1 MKKEMIEKLTAQL
14 LERLENAM
22 GNWQKPFASPAFK
35 MPYNAV
41 SKKAY
46 RGYNVVVLAF
56 SGYHDP
62 RWIGF
67 KQCQELGGTVRK
79 GEKSTAIIRWIPKN
93 EEEAEDEAK
102 DNKGGFLT
110 YNTVFNVDQTNLV
123 EIGKLPPIEVPPV
136 VVKNTEDVQALVKTL
151 QVQMKESLQGRA
163 YYSPTG
169 DFIHLPKPELFVG
182 EGEYFSTFAH
192 ELGHWTGHESRLN
205 REFGKSFGTK
215 AYAYE
220 ELVAEIFAMLFSQ
233 EVGAVYKRDEE
244 THVVDNNV
252 LYIKHWLKTLKDDP
266 KHVISATTKAYDAFE
281 WVLERLGKVEKVHE
295 KVEKDPE
302 KVEKVPEKVEKPS
315 NSLDLLRTFDEIL
328 DALPYPLY
336 SKTHQECLYKWI
348 RVCKK
353 TSKGKYPYATCE
365 YLPTIKQYRF
375 YCGSSTLTL
384 ENIADAAEWG
394 HTPDVA
400 ENIRIENARKMLKL
414 KPREQILNKTT
425 LGEYIFVQTDKQQI
439 FIQNTVAHREALERL
454 VDPHLV
460 IDVADTPNAEENL
473 KLLHEVE
480 KGLLDIDLE
489 FKTLKFMSRLPEE
502 VPEGEKFELKKE
514 GTLAPLLFSGKSLP
528 KIKKAN
534 LVVET
539 PNKTILFKANKQR
552 TFAVITDVFLYQL
565 PLQAS

>member
-1 MKKEMIEKLTAQL
+1 MKKEMIEKLTTQL

-79 GEKSTAIIRWIPKN
+79 GEKSTAIIRWIPKSQDDAESQ
-93 EEEAEDEAK
+93 EEPK

-110 YNTVFNVDQTNLV
+110 YNTVFNVAQTNLV

-136 VVKNTEDVQALVKTL
+136 VVKNTEDVQALVSALK
-151 QVQMKESLQGRA
+151 VEMKESLQGRA
-163 YYSPTG
+163 YYSAVG
-169 DFIHLPKPELFVG
+169 DYIHLPKPELFVG

-281 WVLERLGKVEKVHE
+281 WVLERLGKVEKVPE
-295 KVEKDPE
+295 KVEKAPKKVEKVPE

-348 RVCKK
+348 RVCKR

-384 ENIADAAEWG
+384 EKIADAAEWG

-414 KPREQILNKTT
+414 KPREQIRNKTT

-439 FIQNTVAHREALERL
+439 FIQNTVAHREALERV
-454 VDPHLV
+454 VDPDSV
-460 IDVADTPNAEENL
+460 IDIADTPKAEENL

-480 KGLLDIDLE
+480 KGLLDMHLE
-489 FKTLKFMSRLPEE
+489 FKTLKFMSRLPDE

-514 GTLAPLLFSGKSLP
+514 GTLAPLLFSAGSLP

-552 TFAVITDVFLYQL
+552 TFAVVVD
-565 PLQAS
+565 